1 MAMLTGTVFLGNC
14 VLMVKVMMRL
24 IMVKSKV
31 RVGDLAECNESSK
44 KEIRVGVIQWRI
56 LKETQWYVHRKVE
69 FTVCETISKSK
80 GHAFL

>member
-1 MAMLTGTVFLGNC
+1 MMAMLTGTVFLGNC

-44 KEIRVGVIQWRI
+44 KEIRVGVIQ
-56 LKETQWYVHRKVE
+56 
-69 FTVCETISKSK
+69 
-80 GHAFL
+80 